1 MKKKKLRFAALLL
14 ALLMLLCA
22 CLPVATPTDNPQPPT
37 QGTTAP
43 TVPTVPASAHTDD
56 NGDEICEHCGIDV
69 TVELDF
75 YAFNDLHGVFS
86 DTDENPGVDEL
97 TTYLKNAYADDASH
111 EILLSSGDMWQG
123 SVESSSN
130 KGQLMTE
137 WMNHLGF
144 VSMTLGNHEFDW
156 GSAYIAQN
164 ARIAEFPFLGINITD
179 ANVDEPY
186 CQPSVVIERG
196 GVKIG
201 IIGAV
206 GDVLSSVSGEFSD
219 GIEFAVRTD
228 LTKLVKEEATRL
240 RNEGCHLIVYSLHD
254 GHDNSYNEI
263 KDIKSNLGYYNL
275 DLSEGYVDIVFE
287 SHSHMRYIIRDKHG
301 VYHLQGGGYNSGIS
315 FANICYNLVTNTYEV
330 EETEIL
336 SQDVYADSAL
346 EDDAIVDTLYTQ
358 YVGGEDPYTT
368 VLGYNNV
375 RRSSHDI
382 GQMVAKLYLE
392 KGRQIWGQEYNVV
405 LGGGFIKTRTPY
417 DLAAGQVTYSQL
429 FSLLPFDNAVVLCKV
444 TGKQLREKM
453 LNSSSYFCAYDE
465 GLRDRIVDTETYY
478 IVTDTYTSFYKYN
491 MFEEVARL
499 ENQYSRDF
507 LKDYIAQGG
516 WGGMAQPISIA
527 QANAIGAALQ
537 DNETTQQAYELTGV
551 VVSITNT
558 KYGNIYIQDEA
569 GNRIYL
575 YGLYDASGKIRYD
588 SMQTPPKVGDT
599 ITVVGAITK
608 YVNNG
613 TAVIEI
619 QSARLS

>member
-1 MKKKKLRFAALLL
+1 MKQRKLRFGALLL

-22 CLPVATPTDNPQPPT
+22 CLPVETPTENTKAPT
-37 QGTTAP
+37 QGTTA
-43 TVPTVPASAHTDD
+43 PTVPASAHTDD

-75 YAFNDLHGVFS
+75 YAVNDLHGVFS
-86 DTDENPGVDEL
+86 DTAENPGVDEL
-97 TTYLKNAYADDASH
+97 STFLKNAYADDASY
-111 EILLSSGDMWQG
+111 EIVLSSGDMWQG

-137 WMNHLGF
+137 WMNQMGF
-144 VSMTLGNHEFDW
+144 VSMTLGNHEYDW
-156 GSAYIAQN
+156 GSQYIAQN
-164 ARIAEFPFLGINITD
+164 AKIAEFPFLGINITD
-179 ANVDEPY
+179 ENVDEPY
-186 CQPSVVIERG
+186 CQPSVVVERG

-201 IIGAV
+201 IIGAM
-206 GDVLSSVSGEFSD
+206 GDVLSSVSGEFTS
-219 GIEFAVRTD
+219 GLTFAARTE
-228 LTKLVKEEATRL
+228 LTKMVKEEAVRL
-240 RNEGCHLIVYSLHD
+240 RNEGCHLIVYSIHA
-254 GHDNSYNEI
+254 GYDNSYDGI
-263 KDIKSNLGYYNL
+263 KNIATNLGYYNL

-287 SHSHMRYIIRDKHG
+287 SHSHRSYVIRDKHG
-301 VYHLQGGGYNSGIS
+301 VYHLQGGGYNSGVS
-315 FANICYNLVTNTYEV
+315 FANICYNLVTNTYQV

-336 SQDVYADSAL
+336 SQDVFANASL
-346 EDDAIVDTLYTQ
+346 EDDAVVDALYTQ

-368 VLGYNNV
+368 VLGYNNI
-375 RRSSHDI
+375 RRSSNEI
-382 GQMVAKLYLE
+382 GHMVAQLYLE
-392 KGRQIWGQEYNVV
+392 KGRQLWGQEYEVV

-429 FSLLPFDNAVVLCKV
+429 YSLLPFDNAIVLCKV

-465 GLRDRIVDTETYY
+465 GLRNRIVDTETYY

-499 ENQYSRDF
+499 ENEYSRDL

-516 WGGMAQPISIA
+516 WGGTAEEISIA

-537 DNETTQQAYELTGV
+537 DNETTQQAYVLTGV

-558 KYGNIYIQDEA
+558 KYGNIYIEDEA

-575 YGLYDASGKIRYD
+575 YGLYDASGRVRYD
-588 SMQTPPKVGDT
+588 GMEAPPQVGDT

-608 YVNNG
+608 YVYNG
-613 TAVIEI
+613 SVTIEI